1 MTPTDRR
8 DPAVARLP
16 RLGAAEFFY
25 RLDDG
30 RVLGLGAE
38 GIGFEEGVTTALF
51 DARGQEVAR
60 LGRDLW
66 LGTGFLGAPRVAGP
80 RELAFEFPDGTPW
93 RLSVHDTP
101 GWLSVVGLGP
111 LRLRRG

>member
-1 MTPTDRR
+1 MIPTDRR

-16 RLGAAEFFY
+16 RLGAAEHFF

-30 RVLGLGAE
+30 RVLAIGSE
-38 GIGFEEGVTTALF
+38 EIGFEEGITIALF
-51 DARGQEVAR
+51 GADGSELAR

-66 LGTGFLGAPRVAGP
+66 LGTGFLGTPRVAGP
-80 RELAFEFPDGTPW
+80 RALDFDFPEGAPW
-93 RLSVHDTP
+93 RLTVHGTP
-101 GWLSVVGLGP
+101 RWLARLGLGP

>member
-16 RLGAAEFFY
+16 RLGAAEHFF

-30 RVLGLGAE
+30 RVLGLGSE
-38 GIGFEEGVTTALF
+38 EIGFEEGITAALF
-51 DARGQEVAR
+51 DAEGREVAR

-66 LGTGFLGAPRVAGP
+66 LGAGFLGAPRVAGP
-80 RELAFEFPDGTPW
+80 RALAFDFPEGTPW
-93 RLSVHDTP
+93 RLSVHGTP
-101 GWLSVVGLGP
+101 RWLARVGLGP

>member
-1 MTPTDRR
+1 MQPTDRD

-16 RLGAAEFFY
+16 PLGAAEHFF

-38 GIGFEEGVTTALF
+38 EIGFEEGITIALF
-51 DARGQEVAR
+51 DPQGRELAR

-66 LGTGFLGAPRVAGP
+66 FGTGFLGAPRVAGP
-80 RELAFEFPDGTPW
+80 RALDFDFPEGTPW
-93 RLSVHDTP
+93 RLTVRDAP
-101 GWLSVVGLGP
+101 GWLARLGLGP